1 MLIRE
6 IISEGYVQTWGRGP
20 KGVVRRYRCTDG
32 PKKNRVVA
40 KPTTCSTA
48 VNQKKSQA
56 LKKTRRTRG
65 KQQSV
70 RRAVTMK
77 RPTSGR
83 IQAINK
89 ATKRR
94 TGGSNI
100 RPPKRNRKT
109 NR

>member
-1 MLIRE
+1 MLIEE
-6 IISEGYVQTWGRGP
+6 IIGEGYVQTWGRGP

-48 VNQKKSQA
+48 VSQKKSHT
-56 LKKTRRTRG
+56 LKKTRRTKGRSQAV
-65 KQQSV
+65 K
-70 RRAVTMK
+70 RAVTMK

-83 IQAINK
+83 ISAINK

-94 TGGSNI
+94 SSGSNI

-109 NR
+109 KR